1 MLRTNPV
8 PAIGTTALSRRRQP
22 ASSHRTTSAED
33 PYGHSLT
40 GTSSTLR
47 SVENL
52 FAGFDG
58 DFVTTSTPP
67 SASSPESCQVSPQ
80 DSESDPDE
88 PSNLDANRSP
98 AQLREQFRSDSNEP
112 ASAQAVYG
120 DGGRYK
126 DNAEAVTDDEDADD
140 ELMVMMQ
147 VARRRL
153 AFTRQPSQQ
162 SQQSQSAVTEQVG
175 VESIVD
181 AENVLGSFSLNNFLQ
196 YEWVGANGRRAGSG
210 VRGQGLGEW
219 EMVLRLDEVRSSS
232 RKYEP
237 RPTWEKAKKS
247 DGFWGIQDK
256 IWKDLEPRC
265 RKYISES
272 WEKLKHLFKREA
284 PGHSQVYELQ
294 DWPRNPFRFKGKGK
308 ARGRKVATVSPQRT
322 EAMEDGR
329 GSKPKTGYERRLTVL
344 GEPENGSPSS
354 SNAALRHP
362 LLYSEDEVIAECS
375 RASESRPPQDQDF
388 DPVLPSAVTQLQKS
402 SRWGGWF
409 SEMFIWYA
417 MMDK

>member
-1 MLRTNPV
+1 MSRINPV
-8 PAIGTTALSRRRQP
+8 RAIGTVALSRGRQP
-22 ASSHRTTSAED
+22 ASSHRMTSAED

-47 SVENL
+47 SVDNL

-88 PSNLDANRSP
+88 TSNLDANRSP
-98 AQLREQFRSDSNEP
+98 AQFREQFRSDSNEP
-112 ASAQAVYG
+112 ASAQTVYG

-126 DNAEAVTDDEDADD
+126 ASAEAVADDEDSDD
-140 ELMVMMQ
+140 ELVVMRQ

-153 AFTRQPSQQ
+153 AFTHQPSQQ
-162 SQQSQSAVTEQVG
+162 SQSTVTEQVG
-175 VESIVD
+175 VESTVHD
-181 AENVLGSFSLNNFLQ
+181 QDGLDSFSLNNFLQ
-196 YEWVGANGRRAGSG
+196 YEWVRANGPRTRSG
-210 VRGQGLGEW
+210 VRQQGFREW
-219 EMVLRLDEVRSSS
+219 EMVARLDEVRSSS

-247 DGFWGIQDK
+247 EGFWGIQDK

-308 ARGRKVATVSPQRT
+308 ARGRKPATVLPQRT
-322 EAMEDGR
+322 EAMEIER
-329 GSKPKTGYERRLTVL
+329 GSKPKTEYERRLTVL
-344 GEPENGSPSS
+344 GEPDNGSPSS
-354 SNAALRHP
+354 SSAALRHP
-362 LLYSEDEVIAECS
+362 LLHGEDEVIAECS
-375 RASESRPPQDQDF
+375 RASESRLPRDQDF
-388 DPVLPSAVTQLQKS
+388 DPVLPSAITQLQKS
-402 SRWGGWF
+402 SRWGDVVPERQL
-409 SEMFIWYA
+409 SRCYVPRSI
-417 MMDK
+417 